1 MVPLNS
7 RPAKAFPGKARPA
20 AILLAFLLFTPAAF
34 AEAPRILRAPVW
46 VYLEPVPG
54 SPADAAHPPI
64 ENLREVARFVMGGMV
79 YGWKFS
85 YTPSDRARGVNEEFT
100 LTPVMEIGKDDGRL
114 TLDGI
119 KPKYPRLS
127 CWAEYA
133 LDESHARWNTY
144 WDSVLFIA
152 SSGRGSGERRDE
164 TDGIRTAYT
173 KALLMAVRE
182 YGRKLEKN
190 KPKEI
195 VGELLLRDEPRL
207 FSDQGQFVADV
218 KVLVNMKEII
228 PYTSF

>member
-7 RPAKAFPGKARPA
+7 RLAAF
-20 AILLAFLLFTPAAF
+20 LLAFLLVHLAAF

-54 SPADAAHPPI
+54 TPVDETHPPI
-64 ENLREVARFVMGGMV
+64 ENLRAVARFVMGGMV
-79 YGWKFS
+79 YGWRFS
-85 YTPSDRARGVNEEFT
+85 YTPSDRARGVNEEFS
-100 LTPVMEIGKDDGRL
+100 LTPIMEIARDDGRM

-119 KPKYPRLS
+119 VPKYPRLS
-127 CWAEYA
+127 CWAEYV
-133 LDESHARWNTY
+133 LDESHARWNSY
-144 WDSVLFIA
+144 WDSVLFVA

-164 TDGIRTAYT
+164 TDGIRAAYT
-173 KALLMAVRE
+173 RALLMSVRE

-207 FSDQGQFVADV
+207 FSDEGQFVADV
-218 KVLVNMKEII
+218 KVLVNIKEIV
-228 PYTSF
+228 PYTAF